1 MDCLLAIGLSLKKLT
16 HANPTFET
24 KGALVGASADERGIA
39 FGVAPKALAAG
50 AVMMAT
56 VAKEES
62 IAGLGTR
69 AR

>member
-1 MDCLLAIGLSLKKLT
+1 MAIGLSLKRLT
-16 HANPTFET
+16 HANPISET
-24 KGALVGASADERGIA
+24 KGVLVGAIADERGIA
-39 FGVAPKALAAG
+39 IGVAPKALAAG